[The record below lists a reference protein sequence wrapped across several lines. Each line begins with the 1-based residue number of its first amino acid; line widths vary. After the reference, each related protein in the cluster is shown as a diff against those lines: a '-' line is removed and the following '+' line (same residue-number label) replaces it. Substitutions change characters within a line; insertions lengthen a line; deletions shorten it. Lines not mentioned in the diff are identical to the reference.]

1 MIRSMARIKGDNI
14 LIKIKYFLGLRY
26 ILSLLRESE
35 EWKLQGTLLELYVVS
50 GGKV

>member
-1 MIRSMARIKGDNI
+1 MARAKGDNI

-35 EWKLQGTLLELYVVS
+35 ERKFQGTLLELHVVS
-50 GGKV
+50 GGKA